1 MGTRAEEELWR
12 SLKGRKSG
20 DRGKDQEGWGA
31 RGQIRKDAAPREQ
44 MASSRGEGEPMKDF
58 KQAGDMIR

>member
-1 MGTRAEEELWR
+1 MGTRAEEGLWR

-20 DRGKDQEGWGA
+20 DHGKDQEGWGA

-44 MASSRGEGEPMKDF
+44 MASSRGEWRAYEGL
-58 KQAGDMIR
+58 